1 VKADE
6 EWSTGLEAALMA
18 TRREDLQHGMHA
30 AYVQGLRLKRVSG
43 ASASGWVGTRAS
55 SGK

>member
-1 VKADE
+1 MVDR
-6 EWSTGLEAALMA
+6 LEAALMA

>member
-1 VKADE
+1 MKADE
-6 EWSTGLEAALMA
+6 GMVDRLEAALMA

-43 ASASGWVGTRAS
+43 ASASGWVGT
-55 SGK
+55 SG